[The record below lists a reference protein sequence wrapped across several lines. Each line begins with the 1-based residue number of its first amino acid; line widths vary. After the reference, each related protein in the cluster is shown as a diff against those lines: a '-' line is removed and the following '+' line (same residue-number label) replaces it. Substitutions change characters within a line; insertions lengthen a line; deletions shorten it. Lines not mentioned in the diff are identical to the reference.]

1 MKRTLALVGI
11 GAGLMYLFD
20 PELGAVRRGLLKDR
34 LQELLPETGEAL
46 HEKVDA
52 VAAKASEY
60 THKADAAAA
69 EKIHAVGE
77 EALETEDSQT

>member
-1 MKRTLALVGI
+1 MKRSLILMGI

-20 PELGAVRRGLLKDR
+20 PELGAVRRDLLKDR

-52 VAAKASEY
+52 VAAKASEI
-60 THKADAAAA
+60 THKADAVAA
-69 EKIHAVGE
+69 EKIHSVGE
-77 EALETEDSQT
+77 ETLETESSQT